1 MRLFEVL
8 QEAPLPDDWDKSR
21 MKSNTSFASR
31 IQYAK
36 ERAKQIGRGS
46 SRVAFETPYQGRKTV
61 LKIALNSK
69 GMLQNSE
76 EINFLDDHYIA
87 QLGIVIPLIDYD
99 TENNSPT
106 WIHTEFAEKISQKQ
120 LEKYFGV
127 EYMQTVMDFLN
138 YQTGRSK
145 RKPSHVPEELHDNE
159 YFQALQDLIVNFG
172 IPADDLARKANW
184 GLYKGKPVIIDLGW
198 TDTTAKL
205 YGR

>member
-76 EINFLDDHYIA
+76 EINFLDDHYVA

-99 TENNSPT
+99 EENNSPT
-106 WIHTEFAEKISQKQ
+106 WIHTEYAEKISQKQ
-120 LEKYFGV
+120 LEKYFGGIS
-127 EYMQTVMDFLN
+127 MQNITDYLDHV
-138 YQTGRSK
+138 TAKSK
-145 RKPSHVPEELHDNE
+145 YKPADLPEEIHENE

-172 IPADDLARKANW
+172 IPAGDFARKANW

>member
-1 MRLFEVL
+1 MKLFEL
-8 QEAPLPDDWDKSR
+8 IQEAPLPDDWDKSR
-21 MKSNTSFASR
+21 MSSTNSFASR

-46 SRVAFETPYQGRKTV
+46 SRIAFETPYQGRKTV

-69 GMLQNSE
+69 GMVQNSE

-99 TENNSPT
+99 EENSSPT
-106 WIHTEFAEKISQKQ
+106 WIHTEYAEKITQKQ

-145 RKPSHVPEELHDNE
+145 RKPSDVPEELHDNE